1 MSLLNCR
8 WTEGF
13 QASRLGGMN
22 RRALL
27 LFLGLGIAWGIPYL
41 LIKVAVGE
49 ITPSQLVLSRTLLAA
64 AILMPLALARGAV
77 MPVLQRWRPVVAF
90 TLVEIAIPW
99 VTLGAAEQTLA
110 SSTTG
115 LLISAVPIVGVLLA
129 FLTGRHERLSPSAWL
144 GLALG
149 AAGVG
154 ALVGLDVS
162 GSSMSAVG
170 LLAVTVV
177 GYAMGPA
184 ILSRFLSDLPGVG
197 VMAVS
202 LTLAAVIY
210 VPVVLLDT
218 GVPTQLPSGDVVASV
233 VVLSAVC
240 TAAAFLL
247 LFALIG
253 EVGPVRATTITYVN
267 PAVAVIA
274 GAIFLDEPVTVW
286 TVAGFALVVVGS
298 YLVNRRASPPD
309 RAPGSRVSDSDP
321 TVTSPTGGHSVSD
334 ELAPC

>member
-1 MSLLNCR
+1 
-8 WTEGF
+8 
-13 QASRLGGMN
+13 MN

-49 ITPSQLVLSRTLLAA
+49 ITPSQLVLARTVLAA
-64 AILMPLALARGAV
+64 AMLMPLALARGAV
-77 MPVLQRWRPVVAF
+77 MPVLRRWRPVVAF

-99 VTLGAAEQTLA
+99 VTLGAAEQSLP

-129 FLTGRHERLSPSAWL
+129 FLTGRRERLSQSAWL

-154 ALVGLDVS
+154 ALVGLDVA

-184 ILSRFLSDLPGVG
+184 ILSRFLSDLQGMG

-210 VPVVLLDT
+210 VPVVLVDT

-233 VVLSAVC
+233 LVLSAVC

-267 PAVAVIA
+267 PAVAVVA
-274 GAIFLDEPVTVW
+274 GALFLHEPVTIW
-286 TVAGFALVVVGS
+286 TVAGFALVVLGS
-298 YLVNRRASPPD
+298 YLVNRRVTTPEPA
-309 RAPGSRVSDSDP
+309 REGRTADSHP
-321 TVTSPTGGHSVSD
+321 TVTSPAGGQSASD